1 MIEDQYLAPVPEGGI
16 GGPVFAI
23 AGGNV
28 GRCGGNGP
36 FRDCDDGTTEGTTGG
51 RTDDP
56 DEPSCKCVGGSCFKS
71 IGVVGVVGVNI
82 VVGEFDWKLTTSKN
96 DEKYSSSKINLKK
109 IQKVLPGSFTPV
121 LFNLFTLV

>member
-1 MIEDQYLAPVPEGGI
+1 MIENQYLAPVPEGGI

-82 VVGEFDWKLTTSKN
+82 VVGEFDWKLTKN
-96 DEKYSSSKINLKK
+96 KLCKIIRK
-109 IQKVLPGSFTPV
+109 
-121 LFNLFTLV
+121 